1 MFRSCF
7 GAFPGVYLA
16 LVLGWAGVDSLTFH
30 SLGSR
35 LLRKFTSSGSIKL
48 EVSSSSDS
56 SSSWSAKA
64 SSEIPGSTCQ
74 KLRNTGPT
82 HSTSLLVSAVSK
94 IKKHISLFSQH
105 WIQFLQKPWT
115 VENNSAPSSI
125 TPVAHLVQAHN
136 QCHVESITI
145 NMCEP
150 STVKTQY
157 SFILAERL
165 WKYYFNRGTIHNSAI
180 PASCHMSQT
189 FMIKMCPQ
197 ALINAQYSTVWKVS
211 TECR

>member
-1 MFRSCF
+1 M
-7 GAFPGVYLA
+7 
-16 LVLGWAGVDSLTFH
+16 
-30 SLGSR
+30 
-35 LLRKFTSSGSIKL
+35 
-48 EVSSSSDS
+48 SSSSDS

-105 WIQFLQKPWT
+105 WIQFLQKTWT
-115 VENNSAPSSI
+115 VQNNSAPSSV
-125 TPVAHLVQAHN
+125 TPMAHLVQARK

-150 STVKTQY
+150 STVKTRQ
-157 SFILAERL
+157 SFILAEWI
-165 WKYYFNRGTIHNSAI
+165 WKYYFNMGTIDIVPSLLAAI
-180 PASCHMSQT
+180 CHRLS
-189 FMIKMCPQ
+189 
-197 ALINAQYSTVWKVS
+197 W
-211 TECR
+211 

>member
-1 MFRSCF
+1 MSSQSGTYRLLYS
-7 GAFPGVYLA
+7 GLRQQWP
-16 LVLGWAGVDSLTFH
+16 TFH
-30 SLGSR
+30 SFGSR

-94 IKKHISLFSQH
+94 IKKQISLFSQH

-115 VENNSAPSSI
+115 IRNNSATSSV
-125 TPVAHLVQAHN
+125 TQMAHLVQAHI
-136 QCHVESITI
+136 QCHVQSITI

-150 STVKTQY
+150 SIVKTQH
-157 SFILAERL
+157 SFILAQRL
-165 WKYYFNRGTIHNSAI
+165 WKYYINMGTTDTVPSLLPAI
-180 PASCHMSQT
+180 CHRPS
-189 FMIKMCPQ
+189 
-197 ALINAQYSTVWKVS
+197 W
-211 TECR
+211 